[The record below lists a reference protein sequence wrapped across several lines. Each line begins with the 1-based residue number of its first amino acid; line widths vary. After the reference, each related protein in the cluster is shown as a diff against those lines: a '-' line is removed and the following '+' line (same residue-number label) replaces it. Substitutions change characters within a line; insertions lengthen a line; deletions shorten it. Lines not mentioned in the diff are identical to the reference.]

1 MDIINKIL
9 LEWRY
14 QLPAG
19 YPQTDSDYHKL
30 GEVLSEMTDLD
41 VASIQRIV
49 EHARTGNIIS
59 EQEDMNI
66 REYENFQN
74 FILNVYAMDGQQ
86 LLGLDKLF
94 QSIIDHT
101 NRDKLF
107 GLINDTTKKSLTSG
121 TYDITGTDL
130 DLYNLIMQN
139 VRVPNGHP
147 SELWF
152 AIKFNGEVKGGVAGD
167 SIVSDID
174 VGADG
179 VSLKDYA
186 KISTVDFGSLTA
198 DAAKL
203 LKSSVSVF
211 ELLSGQ
217 AINKSMTRDSIN
229 SILNMLDSEELHNDI
244 KKLISVANDTDIR
257 VIQRFINKLQVFMPS
272 GDPTDIVEYFCTE
285 LNQTIRQKL
294 TEVDWWG
301 IINNG
306 KLYLE
311 TSNEMY
317 HALKCKNNRIAMAV
331 NNFKGMHL
339 FVNGNTINAE
349 IQNLRTQ
356 EQG

>member
-14 QLPAG
+14 QLPSG
-19 YPQTDSDYHKL
+19 YPKTDSDYHKL

-59 EQEDMNI
+59 EQEEMNI

-94 QSIIDHT
+94 QSITKHS
-101 NRDKLF
+101 NQDKIF
-107 GLINDTTKKSLTSG
+107 ALIADTTKKPLSPG
-121 TYDITGTDL
+121 TYDISGTDL
-130 DLYNLIMQN
+130 DLYNLITQN
-139 VRVPNGHP
+139 VRIPNGHP

-167 SIVSDID
+167 SIVSDVE

-186 KISTVDFGSLTA
+186 KISTVDFGTLTV

-203 LKSSVSVF
+203 LKSSISIF

-217 AINKSMTRDSIN
+217 DINKSMTRDSMN
-229 SILNMLDSEELHNDI
+229 SILDMLDSEELHNDI
-244 KKLISVANDTDIR
+244 KKLISVANDTEIR
-257 VIQRFINKLQVFMPS
+257 VIRRFVNKLQVFMPN
-272 GDPTDIVEYFCTE
+272 GNPTDIVEYFCTE

-294 TEVDWWG
+294 IEVDWWG
-301 IINNG
+301 IINDG

-311 TSNEMY
+311 TSDEMY
-317 HALKCKNNRIAMAV
+317 YALKCKNNRIASGVA
-331 NNFKGMHL
+331 NFKGMHL